1 MNNTEYSVTPMM
13 AQFLEIKHEYPAAL
27 LFYRMGD
34 FYELFFDDA
43 VAAAQ
48 ALDITLTKRG
58 KHLGEDIPMCG
69 VPVHAAEGYLLN
81 LIRKGFRVAVCE
93 QLENPKEA
101 KKRGAKSIVKR
112 GVVRLVTPGTLTE
125 DTLLHS
131 RQSNFLAAFAQVR
144 DQSCLAWLDISTGDV
159 RYSPC
164 SAVRLG
170 PELARLEPAEVLI
183 SDTATPEFLEIIS
196 GAGAAATPLSQSMF
210 DSVSGMEQLSA
221 AFGVKT
227 LKGFGDFGRA
237 DIAALGALIE
247 YLNTTQKGQLPL
259 LRQPVCEVRDDFV
272 AIDAATRR
280 NLELTQTLS
289 GEKKGSLLSI
299 VDRSVTAAGAR
310 LLYRRITTPSQR
322 LDTISERASAVQFFS
337 ENSGVRTEL
346 RNALKLL
353 PDIERALGRLAL
365 GRGGPRDLVALNN
378 GVAQASEVHEL
389 LSEYELPK
397 LLSGSKA
404 DLVGHNTLSFQLDLA
419 LVASPP
425 LLARDGG
432 FVAVGYS
439 TELDEVTSLRDEARS
454 VIASMQANYA
464 KLAGVTTLKIKHN
477 NVLGYFI
484 ETTAMHAQRMLTAP
498 LNETFIHRQTTA
510 NSVRF
515 TTVDLGELETKI
527 LNAAGRA
534 ASLELGIFDALCATV
549 LDYASS
555 LQALAISIAEIDV
568 ASALAE
574 LAMAEGWV
582 RPVLN
587 DSRNFI
593 IKQGRHP
600 VVETALKVQSSSLF
614 VANDCMLC
622 SANDM
627 IWLLTGP
634 NMAGKSTFLRQNALI
649 ALLAQAGSYVPA
661 AHAEIGIVSQI
672 FSRVGAADD
681 LARGRSTFMVEMV
694 ETAAILNQADDRA
707 LVILDE
713 IGRGTSTYDGLSIA
727 WATLEHLHDVNQCRG
742 LFSTHYH
749 ELTQLSTKL
758 KHVDNATV
766 AVREWQGEVVFLH
779 EVKKGAADRSY
790 GVQVAKLAGLPKSVL
805 ERAKIV
811 LEALE
816 RGERDGH
823 SKQMALID
831 DLPLFSAVAAA
842 PPIRSSALED
852 ALENIQPD
860 SISPKEALDL
870 IYELKAKIKV

>member
-1 MNNTEYSVTPMM
+1 MNNPEYSVTPMM
-13 AQFLEIKHEYPAAL
+13 AQFLEIKREHPTAL

-196 GAGAAATPLSQSMF
+196 GAGAAATLLSQSMF

-227 LKGFGDFGRA
+227 PGGFGDFGRA

-322 LDTISERASAVQFFS
+322 LDTINERASAVQFFS

-353 PDIERALGRLAL
+353 PDMERALGRLAL

-378 GVAQASEVHEL
+378 GMAQASEVHEL
-389 LSEYELPK
+389 LSGYELPK

-404 DLVGHNTLSFQLDLA
+404 DLVGHDTLSFQLDLA
-419 LVASPP
+419 LVATPP

-439 TELDEVTSLRDEARS
+439 TELDEMTSLRDEARS

-464 KLAGVTTLKIKHN
+464 KITGVATLKIKHN

-484 ETTAMHAQRMLTAP
+484 ETTATHAQRMLTTP

-527 LNAAGRA
+527 LNAAGSA
-534 ASLELGIFDALCATV
+534 TSLELEIFNTLCATV
-549 LDYASS
+549 LGYASS
-555 LQALAISIAEIDV
+555 LQTLAISIAEIDV

-574 LAMAEGWV
+574 LAMTEGWV
-582 RPVLN
+582 RPILN
-587 DSRNFI
+587 DSRDFI

-600 VVETALKVQSSSLF
+600 VVEAALKVQSSSLF

-634 NMAGKSTFLRQNALI
+634 
-649 ALLAQAGSYVPA
+649 
-661 AHAEIGIVSQI
+661 
-672 FSRVGAADD
+672 
-681 LARGRSTFMVEMV
+681 
-694 ETAAILNQADDRA
+694 
-707 LVILDE
+707 
-713 IGRGTSTYDGLSIA
+713 
-727 WATLEHLHDVNQCRG
+727 
-742 LFSTHYH
+742 
-749 ELTQLSTKL
+749 
-758 KHVDNATV
+758 
-766 AVREWQGEVVFLH
+766 
-779 EVKKGAADRSY
+779 
-790 GVQVAKLAGLPKSVL
+790 
-805 ERAKIV
+805 
-811 LEALE
+811 
-816 RGERDGH
+816 
-823 SKQMALID
+823 
-831 DLPLFSAVAAA
+831 
-842 PPIRSSALED
+842 
-852 ALENIQPD
+852 
-860 SISPKEALDL
+860 
-870 IYELKAKIKV
+870 